1 LLNKES
7 KRIGKS
13 LWVRFEP
20 KDLKTFVCKHEA
32 LALKQQCEARDAV
45 IAESRGGGYLRAL
58 NLLLANILLKCW
70 WVQLIGRNRNSL
82 LRPPLTFDLII
93 IIRSRT

>member
-32 LALKQQCEARDAV
+32 LALKQQCEARETV
-45 IAESRGGGYLRAL
+45 IAECRGGGFLLTLY
-58 NLLLANILLKCW
+58 LLLANILLKCC
-70 WVQLIGRNRNSL
+70 
-82 LRPPLTFDLII
+82 
-93 IIRSRT
+93 